1 MSLGL
6 EVTVCFLNL
15 ALDKVTQLL
24 WAWVSTSYSHANPA
38 WHCVCAPEGRTSPSS
53 FQPGSYLP
61 PPPPPSAVSISQ
73 GMMGSHTLRN
83 PFVLGKNFEKSLLV
97 T

>member
-24 WAWVSTSYSHANPA
+24 WAWVSTSYSHTNPA

-53 FQPGSYLP
+53 FQPGSYP
-61 PPPPPSAVSISQ
+61 PVS
-73 GMMGSHTLRN
+73 GLYLTGN
-83 PFVLGKNFEKSLLV
+83 DGKSYSEKSFCSWKEL
-97 T
+97 